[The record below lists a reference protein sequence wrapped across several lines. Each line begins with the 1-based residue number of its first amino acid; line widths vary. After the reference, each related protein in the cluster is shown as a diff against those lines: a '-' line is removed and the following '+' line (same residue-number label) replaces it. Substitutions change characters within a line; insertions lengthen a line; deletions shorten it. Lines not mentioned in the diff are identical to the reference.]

1 MALAVD
7 NFAELK
13 DLLLDAANFMQV
25 TTERTYWS
33 ETRRLQSLINDLQQK
48 KLQSIKDERD
58 ELQERLARAE
68 KAAQRKDPTVFAQTM
83 TGLKSEEKLLRDSI
97 DELQDEIKKHQ
108 DLVERYKKQLDDI
121 ERRLI
126 HIEDLTNTELS
137 NQKHKVKL
145 LMNGTSIRFDF
156 TSAEKVTGVVL
167 TSQSVKPFEFD
178 AAQSRTHVADDL
190 WNMIGTAH
198 GL

>member
-58 ELQERLARAE
+58 
-68 KAAQRKDPTVFAQTM
+68 
-83 TGLKSEEKLLRDSI
+83 GNI
-97 DELQDEIKKHQ
+97 IIEIII
-108 DLVERYKKQLDDI
+108 Y
-121 ERRLI
+121 LI
-126 HIEDLTNTELS
+126 IN
-137 NQKHKVKL
+137 
-145 LMNGTSIRFDF
+145 
-156 TSAEKVTGVVL
+156 
-167 TSQSVKPFEFD
+167 
-178 AAQSRTHVADDL
+178 
-190 WNMIGTAH
+190 
-198 GL
+198 